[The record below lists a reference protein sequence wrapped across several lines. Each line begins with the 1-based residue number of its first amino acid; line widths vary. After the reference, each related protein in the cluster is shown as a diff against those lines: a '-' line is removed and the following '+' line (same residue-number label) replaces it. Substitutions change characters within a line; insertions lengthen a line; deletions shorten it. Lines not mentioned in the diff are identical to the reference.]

1 MKTYDAFP
9 QPIGGYT
16 VGRTQ
21 MDFDYTA
28 SDNSKRELTAF
39 VYYPSD
45 SSEGKKTST
54 YMFPEVYDMFHEQP
68 LITVLKDVF
77 SIDIKTQC
85 YDDLALSK
93 KEKRYPVLFYVCGG
107 GGSPEWG
114 TVLCTDLA
122 SMGYVV
128 VSIGHQ
134 NSTMYKRKDG
144 RLFNIS
150 RGFSDVIMAFSEDPG
165 MVTLAGKMEMRPDD
179 ETAIEMCH
187 NVLTLPILAKL
198 TEYSELQAEDVR
210 YVADYLYKLDSGEL
224 KSIFEGRLLLD
235 MGMGIVG
242 HSYGGP
248 TTAIV
253 CRDDD
258 RFACGIGLDSGAFGL
273 LDSDLKKPFLLLFSE
288 PNYNMNA
295 LIGLNNSMETY
306 YYSVD
311 RAAHLDYC
319 DIVFSSVNEQF
330 RGDRDAMEM
339 RNLVTDYTK
348 TFFDHY
354 ILQKAGSVETLAY
367 DGVDLVKKTSNQLY
381 NREITN
387 KPISKS

>member
-9 QPIGGYT
+9 EPIGSYT
-16 VGRTQ
+16 VGQTQ
-21 MDFDYTA
+21 IDFDYTA
-28 SDNSKRELTAF
+28 SDHSKRELTAF

-45 SSEGKKTST
+45 SSEGKAASA
-54 YMFPEVYDMFHEQP
+54 YMFPEVREMFRERP
-68 LITVLKDVF
+68 LITVLKDVY
-77 SIDIKTQC
+77 SIDIRTSC
-85 YDDLALSK
+85 YDDLALSG

-114 TVLCTDLA
+114 TVLCSDLA

-150 RGFSDVIMAFSEDPG
+150 KDFSDVILSFSEDPRMQKLG
-165 MVTLAGKMEMRPDD
+165 GKMVMRPDD

-187 NVLTLPILAKL
+187 NVLTLPILSKL
-198 TEYSELQAEDVR
+198 TEFSELQAEDVR
-210 YVADYLYKLDSGEL
+210 FTADYLYKLDSGEL
-224 KSIFEGRLLLD
+224 DSIFKDRLQLD
-235 MGMGIVG
+235 IGMGIVG

-258 RFACGIGLDSGAFGL
+258 RFVCGIGLDSGAFGL
-273 LDSDLKKPFLLLFSE
+273 LDSDLKKPFLLLFNE

-295 LIGLNNSMETY
+295 VIGSNNTMETY
-306 YYSVD
+306 YFAVD
-311 RAAHLDYC
+311 RVTHLDYC
-319 DIVFSSVNEQF
+319 DIVFTCFNEAV
-330 RGDRDAMEM
+330 RGERDAMEM
-339 RNLVTDYTK
+339 RNIITDYTK
-348 TFFDHY
+348 NFFDHY
-354 ILQKAGSVETLAY
+354 ILHKAVSVESLSY
-367 DGVDLVKKTSNQLY
+367 DGVDLIKKTS
-381 NREITN
+381 R
-387 KPISKS
+387 K